1 MNELLNQITPYL
13 MIILTAL
20 AGYLATLIKGYIDQ
34 KIDMDNQT
42 KIMKFVKT
50 TVEYVEQIGI
60 NLEAEDKFKL
70 AKSKII
76 IWMNQKGMT
85 VSDEELEVL
94 IEAFVHNLTL
104 SKSTEIPK
112 EE

>member
-1 MNELLNQITPYL
+1 MNELMNQLMPYIML
-13 MIILTAL
+13 ILTAV

-42 KIMKFVKT
+42 KVMKFVKT

-60 NLEAEDKFKL
+60 NMDAEAKYKL

-85 VSDEELEVL
+85 ISEEELEVL
-94 IEAFVHNLTL
+94 IEAFVHNLTAPAPL
-104 SKSTEIPK
+104 K
-112 EE
+112 EG